1 MNINIILLALATFA
15 TGTAENIIVGILP
28 DVAGDLGVSLALAG
42 QLTAVFSIT
51 FAIAA
56 PLALLLTMHIERK
69 RLLLGALGLF
79 ILSNLLA
86 AASPSIGVLFV
97 ARIAMAGA
105 SATVCLIATMLAT
118 ELVEARL
125 KGRAIGIIFMGIS
138 GSLVFGVP
146 AGIAISSLAGW
157 RGVFLTLALFATF
170 VFVLIA
176 RSLPAS
182 GMRRA
187 ALPRYLRHLGALP
200 LVAGQWVSILMIG
213 GHFMLFAY
221 LAPYLM
227 QTAGLEAKA
236 LVLAFAI
243 LGLAGVSGG
252 YLGGWLADR
261 LSPRRVLLLTPAAY
275 LAALLAIPLTANLP
289 WLAFPAMMLW
299 ACISWMI
306 SPVVQSFLISAGPDT
321 AEAGISLN
329 FSAMHIGVGL
339 GTALGGLALEGFSLS
354 ALPWLGA
361 MLAAL
366 AVAASGIALRS
377 AKSG

>member
-28 DVAGDLGVSLALAG
+28 DVADGLGVSLALGG

-51 FAIAA
+51 FAMAA
-56 PLALLLTMHIERK
+56 PLALLLTTRFERK

-79 ILSNLLA
+79 ILSNILA
-86 AASPSIGVLFV
+86 AMSPGIAVLFA
-97 ARIAMAGA
+97 ARIGMAGA

-125 KGRAIGIIFMGIS
+125 QGRAIGIIFMGIS

-146 AGIAISSLAGW
+146 AGIAIAGLAGW
-157 RGVFLTLALFATF
+157 RGVFLALALFAAL
-170 VFVLIA
+170 VFVLVA

-182 GMRRA
+182 GLRRS
-187 ALPRYLRHLGALP
+187 ALPHYLRHLRAVP
-200 LVAGQWVSILMIG
+200 LVAGQCVSILMIG

-227 QTAGLEAKA
+227 QAAGLEAKT
-236 LVLAFAI
+236 LVPAFAV

-261 LSPRRVLLLTPAAY
+261 LSPRHALLLTPAAY
-275 LAALLAIPLTANLP
+275 LAALVAIPLAGNLP
-289 WLAFPAMMLW
+289 MLAFPVMMVW

-306 SPVVQSFLISAGPDT
+306 SPVVQSFLIAAGPDT

-361 MLAAL
+361 ILAAL
-366 AVAASGIALRS
+366 AVVASGLALRS
-377 AKSG
+377 AKSR